1 MEYSVKLND
10 IFELAGNDYIT
21 IDKTEYNGFTYF
33 FTNKLD
39 GEEPTDKFVVF
50 KDVGTGFIEE
60 KNKEV
65 LDIVLKVFSDN
76 MNKKIETIN
85 NSKKQGE

>member
-1 MEYSVKLND
+1 MDYSVKLND

-21 IDKTEYNGFTYF
+21 IDKTEYNGLTYF

-50 KDVGTGFIEE
+50 KDVGTGFVEE

-76 MNKKIETIN
+76 MNKKIEAIN
-85 NSKKQGE
+85 NSKKQGD

>member
-1 MEYSVKLND
+1 MDYSVKLND

-21 IDKTEYNGFTYF
+21 IDKTEYNGLTYF

-50 KDVGTGFIEE
+50 KDVGTGFVEE

-65 LDIVLKVFSDN
+65 LDVVLKVFSDN
-76 MNKKIETIN
+76 MNKKIEAIN
-85 NSKKQGE
+85 NSKKQGD

>member
-1 MEYSVKLND
+1 MDYDVKLND

-21 IDKTEYNGFTYF
+21 IDKTEYNGLTYF

-50 KDVGTGFIEE
+50 KDVGTGFVEE

-65 LDIVLKVFSDN
+65 LDVVLKVFSDN
-76 MNKKIETIN
+76 MNKKIEAIN
-85 NSKKQGE
+85 NSKKQGD

>member
-1 MEYSVKLND
+1 MDYSVKLND
-10 IFELAGNDYIT
+10 ILELAGNDYIT
-21 IDKTEYNGFTYF
+21 IDKTEYNGLTYF

-50 KDVGTGFIEE
+50 KDVGTGFVEE

-76 MNKKIETIN
+76 MNKKIEAIN
-85 NSKKQGE
+85 NSKKQGD

>member
-1 MEYSVKLND
+1 MDYSVKLND

-21 IDKTEYNGFTYF
+21 IDKTEYNGLTYF

-39 GEEPTDKFVVF
+39 GEEPTDNFVVF
-50 KDVGTGFIEE
+50 KDVGTGFVEE

-76 MNKKIETIN
+76 MNKKIEAIN
-85 NSKKQGE
+85 NSKKQGD

>member
-1 MEYSVKLND
+1 MKYSVKLND

-21 IDKTEYNGFTYF
+21 IDKTEYNGITYF

-65 LDIVLKVFSDN
+65 LDIVLKVFSNN
-76 MNKKIETIN
+76 MNKKIEAIN
-85 NSKKQGE
+85 NSEKQGE

>member
-1 MEYSVKLND
+1 MDYSVKLND

-21 IDKTEYNGFTYF
+21 IDKTEYNGLTYF

-39 GEEPTDKFVVF
+39 GEKPTDKFVVF
-50 KDVGTGFIEE
+50 KDVGTGFVEE

-76 MNKKIETIN
+76 MNKKIEAIN
-85 NSKKQGE
+85 NSKKQGD

>member
-1 MEYSVKLND
+1 MDYNVKLND

-21 IDKTEYNGFTYF
+21 IDKTEYNGLTYF

-50 KDVGTGFIEE
+50 KDVGTGFVEE

-76 MNKKIETIN
+76 MNKKIEAIN
-85 NSKKQGE
+85 NSKKQGD

>member
-1 MEYSVKLND
+1 MKYSVKLND

-21 IDKTEYNGFTYF
+21 IDKTEYNGTTYF

-65 LDIVLKVFSDN
+65 LDIVLKVFSNN
-76 MNKKIETIN
+76 MNKKIEAIN

>member
-1 MEYSVKLND
+1 MNYSIKLND
-10 IFELAGNDYIT
+10 IFELSGNDYIT
-21 IDKTEYNGFTYF
+21 IDKTEYNGITYY
-33 FTNKLD
+33 FTNKLN

-50 KDVGTGFIEE
+50 KDAGTGFVEE

-76 MNKKIETIN
+76 MNKKIEAIN
-85 NSKKQGE
+85 NSKKQGD